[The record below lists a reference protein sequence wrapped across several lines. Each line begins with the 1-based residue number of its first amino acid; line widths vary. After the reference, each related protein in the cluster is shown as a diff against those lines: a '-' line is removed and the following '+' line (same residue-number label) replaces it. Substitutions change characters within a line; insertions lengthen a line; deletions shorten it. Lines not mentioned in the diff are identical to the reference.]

1 MDNELNYNNIEDL
14 INNISSNYKILEET
28 IDIELQRE
36 FFESSQKIDI
46 KKEERAISE
55 LIDDMNM
62 ESINNNDKKTII
74 QKLAMMDSVEAFRAL
89 ENYSKHAPSEL
100 KDWTILALQQSQM
113 ILQSSLLDEQQV
125 FISTGLGGKNDK
137 LRYFLIFPFNSPG
150 EVNSIQQTTLEKE
163 LKFFMEQ
170 YGSDF
175 EEIEF
180 YDDFATTL
188 ALIPLKA
195 DIQSM
200 IKDLLNECNQYGN
213 FLSDNII
220 ITNIKRFNSEEIQKI
235 IKKSEGHTENGN
247 LKNMK

>member
-1 MDNELNYNNIEDL
+1 MDNEFSYNNIEDI
-14 INNISSNYKILEET
+14 INKISNNYKILEET
-28 IDIELQRE
+28 IDIELQRD

-55 LIDDMNM
+55 LIEDMNM
-62 ESINNNDKKTII
+62 ESINNDAKKTII

-89 ENYSKHAPSEL
+89 ENYSKQAPTEL

-125 FISTGLGGKNDK
+125 FISTGLGGKKDK
-137 LRYFLIFPFNSPG
+137 LRYFIIFPFNNPE
-150 EVNSIQQTTLEKE
+150 EVSKIQQTTLKKE
-163 LKFFMEQ
+163 LIFFMNQ
-170 YGSDF
+170 YDAEF

-180 YDDFATTL
+180 SNDFATAL
-188 ALIPLKA
+188 ALVPLKA
-195 DIQSM
+195 DIKSM
-200 IKDLLNECNQYGN
+200 MKDILNECNQYGN

-220 ITNIKRFNSEEIQKI
+220 ITNIKRFNSGEIQEI
-235 IKKSEGHTENGN
+235 LEKSETQNQNGN